1 MLSQSVGTI
10 APPHKTNKQRRK
22 NLDKL
27 QIIGAPQSIYV
38 WTTCIVCAEK
48 GVPYT
53 LTPSSPHTPEVD
65 AIHPYGKIPVIRH
78 GDFTVGESLAICGYV
93 DQAFDGPSLT
103 PVSPKQRAKI
113 AQWVSLII
121 TAINPVLIGRYL
133 VGYAFPRTPD
143 GAIDQAAIDA
153 AWPDVK
159 PHLEVL
165 EKAVADGYL
174 ANGAFSLAD
183 AYLVPIL
190 YFLRLTPEAGAA
202 IDASGP
208 LTAYLEKHTA
218 RPSVRETIPP
228 LFPVEGSAFRKLQAG
243 ELRQK

>member
-1 MLSQSVGTI
+1 M
-10 APPHKTNKQRRK
+10 ANKQRRES
-22 NLDKL
+22 LDKL

-53 LTPSSPHTPEVD
+53 VTPAVPHTPEVD
-65 AIHPYGKIPVIRH
+65 AIHPYGKIPVMRH
-78 GDFTVGESLAICGYV
+78 GDFTLCESQAICGYV

-103 PVSPKQRAKI
+103 PASPKERAKV
-113 AQWVSLII
+113 AQWISILT
-121 TAINPVLIGRYL
+121 TASVPVVIGKYL
-133 VGYAFPRTPD
+133 SGYVFPRTPD
-143 GAIDQAAIDA
+143 GSVDRAVTSA
-153 AWPDVK
+153 AWTDAQ
-159 PHLEVL
+159 PHLGIL

-183 AYLVPIL
+183 AYLIPIL

-202 IDASGP
+202 IDASRP
-208 LTAYLEKHTA
+208 LTAYLETHMA

-243 ELRQK
+243 ELRRG